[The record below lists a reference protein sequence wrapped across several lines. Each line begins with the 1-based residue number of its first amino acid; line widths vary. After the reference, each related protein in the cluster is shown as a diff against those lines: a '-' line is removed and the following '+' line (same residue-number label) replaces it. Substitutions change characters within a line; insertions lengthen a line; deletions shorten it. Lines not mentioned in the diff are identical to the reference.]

1 MKGIDEMS
9 RFDSTKDAKAH
20 ITLIQKVFN
29 ETIIPELQKRSENHD
44 KSKLSSPE
52 REMYDE
58 YIPKLKET
66 PFGSKEYV
74 KVRKEMEKT
83 ALQHHFQENRHHPE
97 HFENGISDMTIVD
110 VVEMFCDWYAASL
123 RSDTSFLDGLMF
135 NKNKFKM
142 SDELYEIFLNTY
154 IEYFA

>member
-1 MKGIDEMS
+1 MS